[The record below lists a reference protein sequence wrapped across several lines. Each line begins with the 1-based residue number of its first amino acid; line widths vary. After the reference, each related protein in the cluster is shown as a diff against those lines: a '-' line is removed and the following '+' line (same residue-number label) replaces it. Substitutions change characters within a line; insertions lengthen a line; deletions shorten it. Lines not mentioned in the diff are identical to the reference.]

1 MVFYICIIIIRV
13 IEILICN
20 SYHLHIIYFHE
31 IFYKIVI
38 FKKFRE
44 NKKSSLSNRGCG
56 FWQRYVL
63 IQFGWILFV
72 AKGYIQGQFTQITSE
87 VMDA

>member
-38 FKKFRE
+38 FLKNFVKIKNHHSAIE
-44 NKKSSLSNRGCG
+44 
-56 FWQRYVL
+56 VVV
-63 IQFGWILFV
+63 FG
-72 AKGYIQGQFTQITSE
+72 KDMS
-87 VMDA
+87 